1 MERDIIALA
10 GSILLIVVLVRF
22 RVDLG
27 ITMLVGGCAMALGAG
42 FSPKWTAL
50 ELWHSAIEKDTL
62 LLFGRIAAI
71 IAFGAFAGKLGY
83 LDHLVSG
90 LKKII
95 RDNRIVVA
103 LMPAFGGLL
112 PMPGGTMLTAP
123 MVGNALKDDDVS
135 PKELLFI
142 SYWFRHV
149 WEYIWP
155 LYPGVVFAATL
166 IDGRVADI
174 FRANWPLTVAAI
186 VGGVV
191 FVLRHVHV
199 AKNVTSHGMR
209 RDAWPELVKGM
220 LPFAVVI
227 GGALVF
233 KIELVLVVLAV
244 TVLLAFFERAKPAD
258 VFSSLRR
265 GVALP
270 IITLVFGV
278 AAYKYFLIHTG
289 VREAVPELLIQMQV
303 PQLIVIIAVPMLI
316 GLVTGVT
323 MAFIGVTFPL
333 LMPLMGS
340 PEPNMELVMLA
351 FGSGFVGCLISP
363 VHLCLVLSR
372 EYFNAGFA
380 RFYRMMVLP
389 LALIIV
395 VAIAI
400 VLL

>member
-135 PKELLFI
+135 PEELLFI

-174 FRANWPLTVAAI
+174 SGQTGRSPWPRSSV
-186 VGGVV
+186 
-191 FVLRHVHV
+191 
-199 AKNVTSHGMR
+199 
-209 RDAWPELVKGM
+209 E
-220 LPFAVVI
+220 
-227 GGALVF
+227 
-233 KIELVLVVLAV
+233 
-244 TVLLAFFERAKPAD
+244 
-258 VFSSLRR
+258 SSLCC
-265 GVALP
+265 
-270 IITLVFGV
+270 
-278 AAYKYFLIHTG
+278 
-289 VREAVPELLIQMQV
+289 
-303 PQLIVIIAVPMLI
+303 
-316 GLVTGVT
+316 VTCT
-323 MAFIGVTFPL
+323 WRKT
-333 LMPLMGS
+333 
-340 PEPNMELVMLA
+340 
-351 FGSGFVGCLISP
+351 
-363 VHLCLVLSR
+363 
-372 EYFNAGFA
+372 
-380 RFYRMMVLP
+380 
-389 LALIIV
+389 
-395 VAIAI
+395 
-400 VLL
+400 